1 MKKLRTTSRNI
12 NLKKDMLKSQE
23 VRSDRQISDVRHG
36 FNKVD
41 GSVGFELSL
50 DAYKDMLQ
58 FALAG
63 AFGGVTMQGLP
74 PNFAVTVSAPN
85 ATIVRSLGDWVSDG
99 FRVGMYITASTFTNP
114 SNNGVFRVTA
124 VTTLSLTIENASAV
138 VQTSGAF
145 GGVESAGH
153 ASGSNGILKLGT
165 TLSTF
170 TMERRFT
177 DVTKYQVFRGCAI
190 GGGELRVQPD
200 SMVGGTLNILGMSSP
215 VSSGTS
221 LGTPTAAPTRSPF
234 SAFDAALYE
243 GGTLRT
249 VVTGATIKFDNKRT
263 LKSVVGSKFSPDV
276 FEGSAE
282 VMVDLAAL
290 LEDTTLIDKFTNET
304 ESSLY
309 IRLNELGSS
318 YFMVVGFP
326 RLKYVGGDIDP
337 PQEGPIIQQLPF
349 QALVDP
355 TWGTS
360 MWVQS
365 YNV

>member
-1 MKKLRTTSRNI
+1 
-12 NLKKDMLKSQE
+12 MLKSQE

-114 SNNGVFRVTA
+114 LNNGVFRVTA

-215 VSSGTS
+215 VSSGSS
-221 LGTPTAAPTRSPF
+221 LGVPTAAPTRSPF